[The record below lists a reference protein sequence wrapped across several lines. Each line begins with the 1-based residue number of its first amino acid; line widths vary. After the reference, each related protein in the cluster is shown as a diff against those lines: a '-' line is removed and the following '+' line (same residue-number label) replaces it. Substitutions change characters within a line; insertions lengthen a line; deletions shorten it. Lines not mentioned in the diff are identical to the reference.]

1 MKIVLPDYAVK
12 CLDIIEANGFE
23 AWAVG
28 GCVRD
33 ALLGLNGGDVDV
45 ASSASPEDIKSIF
58 TKVYD
63 TGIKH
68 GTVTVVID
76 GNPIE
81 VTRFRNDGNYT
92 DSRHPDKVTPV
103 LSIEEDVARRDFT
116 VNAMAYNPKRGL
128 IDLYSGTD
136 DLKSRIIKC
145 VGDPQKRFHEDAL
158 RIMRAFR
165 FASKLDFS
173 IEENTLAAA
182 VSMSERL
189 SNVSSERICKELYL
203 TLCGQN
209 PNIIKILIQTGAL
222 SRFGITSVNGNLGI
236 LRSVPNNEGS
246 VFATLAYL
254 CDADA
259 ENMCTAL
266 KTSKKVREESV
277 IYQKELNS
285 PLPETRFEI
294 KKRLR
299 ITNGLYKN
307 CLLLRGI
314 VLGEDVSD
322 CQEML
327 SEILK
332 NREAFEINML
342 DVTGKDIAAS
352 GVSGKKIGDTLE
364 RLLELVM
371 IDPELNTREKL
382 LSLI

>member
-33 ALLGLNGGDVDV
+33 ELLGLNGGDVDI
-45 ASSASPEDIKSIF
+45 ASSASPEDIKSTF

-76 GNPIE
+76 GYPIE
-81 VTRFRNDGNYT
+81 VTQFRNDGNYT
-92 DSRHPDKVTPV
+92 DSRHPDSVMPV
-103 LSIEEDVARRDFT
+103 LSIEEDLARRDFT

-128 IDLYSGTD
+128 IDLYGGTD

-145 VGDPQKRFHEDAL
+145 VGDPQKRFSEDAL

-165 FASKLDFS
+165 FASKLNFL

-203 TLCGQN
+203 TLCGKN
-209 PNIIKILIQTGAL
+209 PGIIKILIQTGAL
-222 SRFGITSVNGNLGI
+222 SRFGITAINGNLEI
-236 LRSVPNNEGS
+236 LRSVPNDEGCIFS
-246 VFATLAYL
+246 ALAYL

-259 ENMCTAL
+259 EKMCAAL

-277 IYQKELNS
+277 IYQKELIS
-285 PLPETRFEI
+285 TLPETRFEI

-299 ITNGLYKN
+299 VMKGQYKK
-307 CLLLRGI
+307 CLALRSA
-314 VLGEDVSD
+314 VLNEDVSD
-322 CQEML
+322 CEKQL
-327 SEILK
+327 SEILT
-332 NREAFEINML
+332 NEEAFDINML
-342 DVTGKDIAAS
+342 AITGSDIAAL
-352 GVSGKKIGDTLE
+352 GILGKNIGITLE
-364 RLLELVM
+364 RLLERVM
-371 IDPELNTREKL
+371 IDPELNTCEKL